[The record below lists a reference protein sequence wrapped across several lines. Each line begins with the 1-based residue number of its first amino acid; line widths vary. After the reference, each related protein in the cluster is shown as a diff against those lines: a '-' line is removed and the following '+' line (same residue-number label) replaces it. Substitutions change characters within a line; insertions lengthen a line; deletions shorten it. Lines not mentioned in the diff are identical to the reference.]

1 MEFQEWLSV
10 DKSVIPYYGWHGRKR
25 FIRNKPI
32 RFGYKQWSL
41 ASSSGYMYHMKP
53 YGGSHSLLPDSGLG
67 QGPSVVLGLAEVASF
82 HDNLFISLALLN
94 KMTKKKKIRA
104 FLHNIA
110 TVNIALKYKLKCY
123 KKVTILMFQY
133 MLYWS
138 INITMYGMLLV
149 CKAFFFCLFFLSLL
163 SEFILGKPWPNG

>member
-1 MEFQEWLSV
+1 MRRNGFDEIMTSLYMVDNIKITDNPLFKVRPIFSECSQSVSQSYRVMEFQERLSV

-94 KMTKKKKIRA
+94 KMTKKKKRYE
-104 FLHNIA
+104 HS
-110 TVNIALKYKLKCY
+110 C
-123 KKVTILMFQY
+123 TILQQ
-133 MLYWS
+133 W
-138 INITMYGMLLV
+138 
-149 CKAFFFCLFFLSLL
+149 
-163 SEFILGKPWPNG
+163 ILH